1 MLMLILFWISQSYP
15 VTLMIHE
22 LVFSGDTV
30 LSDSKNTE
38 LGIGNQ
44 EECVPTTISGG
55 GDISAVPGCYLL
67 QQTSS

>member
-1 MLMLILFWISQSYP
+1 M
-15 VTLMIHE
+15 
-22 LVFSGDTV
+22 FSGDTV
-30 LSDSKNTE
+30 LSDSKNTA
-38 LGIGNQ
+38 LGIDKQ